1 MFPYLSLAVT
11 LPSLWNLIRSTDFV
25 VAICDCSDSIAGAAI
40 AVVDSNPNRFRNCF
54 LFI

>member
-1 MFPYLSLAVT
+1 MLAVSEVD
-11 LPSLWNLIRSTDFV
+11 PVVIFV
-25 VAICDCSDSIAGAAI
+25 VANCDCSASIAGAAI